1 MKNSVHYFII
11 FFVTLAITACQKE
24 LSFEGVITSN
34 SMAVGTLK
42 SSAGDCLPQS
52 ISGTYTKDSVLKT
65 SNAIQVSADIFI
77 KGTYQIKSDTIAGFH
92 FSATGTFTNT
102 GVQVITLA
110 GSGTPTSTGIKTFTI
125 KFDTSIC
132 IINVNVIAGM
142 PPNAVFSFINC
153 AGTTFGPGT
162 YTAGVPVGPTHTVT
176 LNVSVTTPGP
186 YTINVPAVNG
196 VSFSGSGTF
205 TTAGNTSVT
214 LTASG
219 TPTAASPPA
228 YSYTVTSGAS
238 SCTFACTVA
247 AAPTPPNLDYVP
259 QTSFS
264 NWSSRLDGGTPAD
277 TTYIQVSGNSRT
289 FGPNSYKIFEIK
301 DMGTPTDSLFNR
313 KNGGLYYQYIDGDL
327 GVLQNPI
334 NQEYMLLDSNRAV
347 NYTWTKNF
355 GPNVAMGFPL
365 TNIRI
370 DAEIIGKGE
379 TQTVASIVYTNVIR
393 VKYKYT
399 ATVFLV
405 GDVPVAEE
413 ERWYARGIGIIRSSI
428 MNLINPATIVNET
441 TRAQVY

>member
-1 MKNSVHYFII
+1 MKKTVHFFTII
-11 FFVTLAITACQKE
+11 LLTLVITACQKE
-24 LSFEGVITSN
+24 LYFDGVIIN
-34 SMAVGTLK
+34 NGKAVGTLK

-65 SNAIQVSADIFI
+65 SNSIQVTADITI

-92 FSATGTFTNT
+92 FSATGTFTTT

-110 GSGTPTSTGIKTFTI
+110 GAGIPTSTGIKTFTI

-132 IINVNVIAGM
+132 KINVTVVAGVL
-142 PPNAVFSFINC
+142 PNSVFSFVNC
-153 AGTTFGPGT
+153 SGTIFGPGI
-162 YTAGVPVGPTHTVT
+162 YTTGLPVGATHTVT
-176 LNVSVTTPGP
+176 LNVNVTTPGP

-196 VSFSGSGTF
+196 ILFSGSGTF
-205 TTAGNTSVT
+205 TTAGNTQVT

-219 TPTAASPPA
+219 TPAAASPPPYA
-228 YSYTVTSGAS
+228 YTVTNGAS
-238 SCTFACTVA
+238 SCTFSITVA
-247 AAPTPPNLDYVP
+247 AAPATPNLDYVP
-259 QTSFS
+259 QTNFS
-264 NWSSRLDGGTPAD
+264 NWSSRLVGGTAAD
-277 TTYIQVSGNSRT
+277 TTYIQVSANSKT

-301 DMGTPTDSLFNR
+301 NMGTPTDSVYNR

-379 TQTVASIVYTNVIR
+379 TQTVASIVYANVIR

-413 ERWYARGIGIIRSSI
+413 ERWFARGIGVIRSSI
-428 MNLINPATIVNET
+428 MNLINPATIVNEV
-441 TRAQVY
+441 TRTQIY